1 MTWNDFLRYS
11 KYIAIFYAIAFALV
25 LIGIWMGTGVNYRF
39 IWSGV
44 LFFVAAAA
52 ANIALGWYHSNH
64 RQSMALE
71 KNIYLDQMNQAQV
84 ITSETR
90 DLEQVKTE
98 YDLEKRF
105 REIARKAIR
114 EERGY

>member
-1 MTWNDFLRYS
+1 MTWYDFLRYS

-25 LIGIWMGTGVNYRF
+25 LIGIWSSIGVGERF

-44 LFFVAAAA
+44 LFFAAAAA

-64 RQSMALE
+64 RSSMALE
-71 KNIYLDQMNQAQV
+71 KNIYLDQQQKAQV
-84 ITSETR
+84 ITTEGKELAELKTEL
-90 DLEQVKTE
+90 DLEG
-98 YDLEKRF
+98 RF
-105 REIARKAIR
+105 REIARKTIR

>member
-11 KYIAIFYAIAFALV
+11 KYIAIFYTIAFALV

-44 LFFVAAAA
+44 LFFATAVAA
-52 ANIALGWYHSNH
+52 NVALGWYHSNH
-64 RQSMALE
+64 RSSMALE
-71 KNIYLDQMNQAQV
+71 KNIYLDQQQKAQV
-84 ITSETR
+84 ITSDTKELAQMKTEL
-90 DLEQVKTE
+90 DLEG
-98 YDLEKRF
+98 RF
-105 REIARKAIR
+105 REIARKTIR